1 MITKAVSTRIGTN
14 EKILGIQS
22 PSIQIGAMVGAFS
35 AAQYDQ
41 YSNTPGCMLFF
52 KWWNGA

>member
-1 MITKAVSTRIGTN
+1 MLTKVVSTRIGTN

-22 PSIQIGAMVGAFS
+22 PTIQIGAMVGAFS
-35 AAQYDQ
+35 AAHDQ

-52 KWWNGA
+52 K

>member
-1 MITKAVSTRIGTN
+1 
-14 EKILGIQS
+14 
-22 PSIQIGAMVGAFS
+22 MVGAFS